1 MTTSGPSPSV
11 SIHLMTHTAQLPRQT
26 SLQGVLVLVLGIL
39 LLILVQRTG
48 SGVL

>member
-1 MTTSGPSPSV
+1 
-11 SIHLMTHTAQLPRQT
+11 MTHATQLPRLA
-26 SLQGVLVLVLGIL
+26 SIQGVVVLVLGIL

>member
-1 MTTSGPSPSV
+1 MTVAT
-11 SIHLMTHTAQLPRQT
+11 QLPRQA
-26 SLQGVLVLVLGIL
+26 SIQGALVLVLGIL